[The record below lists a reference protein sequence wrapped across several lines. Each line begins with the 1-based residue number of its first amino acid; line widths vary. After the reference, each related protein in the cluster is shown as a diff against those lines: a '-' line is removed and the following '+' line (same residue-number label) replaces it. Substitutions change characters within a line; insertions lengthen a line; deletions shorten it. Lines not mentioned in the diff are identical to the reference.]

1 MTSKSLTKPSTTF
14 ATIPTKPPKPP
25 TITSSYKY
33 PKRYPKNAPNSQNP
47 QLSNP
52 ISNSISNSIP
62 NIKIPNIH
70 NTFLNTLYYP
80 KKPKTRSWSLP
91 SLPKTPF
98 NFDFSTKLQ
107 NMKNVLFKN
116 PLFTKVEPK
125 TNQKTMDSDLQSLNS
140 QTVKRKT
147 PPPSYRKQRYIPYF
161 TILPKHEYLRQSEMY
176 RRPIRRRYVGLNS

>member
-1 MTSKSLTKPSTTF
+1 MTSKSLTKPSTTSTTF
-14 ATIPTKPPKPP
+14 TTIPTKPPKPP
-25 TITSSYKY
+25 TVTSSYKY
-33 PKRYPKNAPNSQNP
+33 PKRYPKNPHNHQNP

-52 ISNSISNSIP
+52 ISNSIP

-70 NTFLNTLYYP
+70 NTFQNTLYYP
-80 KKPKTRSWSLP
+80 KKPKTRSWTLP

-98 NFDFSTKLQ
+98 NFDISTKLQ
-107 NMKNVLFKN
+107 KMKNVLFKN

-125 TNQKTMDSDLQSLNS
+125 TIDSDLQSLNS

-147 PPPSYRKQRYIPYF
+147 PPPSFRKQRYIPYF

-176 RRPIRRRYVGLNS
+176 RRPVRRRYV